1 MNIIQKLALLYVSLI
16 RIIRLSIIN
25 IFSKLLFRNKENC
38 NKILINR
45 DGAFGDSIVA
55 LPAINIVRQNYPAA
69 QIDLL
74 SFNNSG
80 ISFKDIGLDKA
91 LINNLYIIH
100 KTKRPETLS
109 LLKKEKYD
117 LFIQI
122 PQNIGIYKS
131 VRNMILVRFYLNIK
145 SAFGWDGGRIKSFM
159 RYQKKFLS
167 IPTETQRFI
176 NTLQKN
182 GLHGHIDYPINSQE
196 PRHRHFEEEMLTN
209 KPIVFLVGGKLQ
221 PKKWPLEHWVTLAK
235 LIDPQQKILLI
246 GGKDEIS
253 DAKFILSRTTNTINL
268 CGELTILELHHVFKN
283 ASLAISLDTGAM
295 HLCDAA
301 GTKLIALFSTRDL
314 SNKWYPNNKSS
325 IVIEKVVHCSFCLK
339 TQCTNN
345 ICMSNILPEEVYS
358 KMRDLLL
365 T

>member
-55 LPAINIVRQNYPAA
+55 LPAINIVRQHYPAA

-145 SAFGWDGGRIKSFM
+145 
-159 RYQKKFLS
+159 
-167 IPTETQRFI
+167 
-176 NTLQKN
+176 KN
-182 GLHGHIDYPINSQE
+182 CQQ
-196 PRHRHFEEEMLTN
+196 ML
-209 KPIVFLVGGKLQ
+209 I
-221 PKKWPLEHWVTLAK
+221 
-235 LIDPQQKILLI
+235 I
-246 GGKDEIS
+246 
-253 DAKFILSRTTNTINL
+253 
-268 CGELTILELHHVFKN
+268 
-283 ASLAISLDTGAM
+283 
-295 HLCDAA
+295 
-301 GTKLIALFSTRDL
+301 IA
-314 SNKWYPNNKSS
+314 
-325 IVIEKVVHCSFCLK
+325 
-339 TQCTNN
+339 
-345 ICMSNILPEEVYS
+345 
-358 KMRDLLL
+358 
-365 T
+365 